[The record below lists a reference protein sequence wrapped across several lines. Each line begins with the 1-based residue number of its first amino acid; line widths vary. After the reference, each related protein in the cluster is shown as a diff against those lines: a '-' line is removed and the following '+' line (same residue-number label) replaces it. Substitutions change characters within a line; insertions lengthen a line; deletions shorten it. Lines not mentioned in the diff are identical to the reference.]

1 MELEAVH
8 TMLGHLPIFYMAILA
23 RFIAGASMGL
33 GVLPVL
39 FTINISEKL
48 QAAMLGFGVGVM
60 LAATS
65 FSLIEPYS
73 Q

>member
-1 MELEAVH
+1 
-8 TMLGHLPIFYMAILA
+8 MAILA
-23 RFIAGASMGL
+23 RFIAGASTGL
-33 GVLPVL
+33 GDLSFL

-48 QAAMLGFGVGVM
+48 QAAMLVFGAGVM

-65 FSLIEPYS
+65 FSLIEPYL